1 MKSAPI
7 LVAAAA
13 VGVLTFATTRSAYA
27 LGPVDLEIGLKGG
40 EATNPIN
47 NGGTNPMGP
56 GIGVRGGVGI
66 FGLYGGVKFMY
77 YFGENSFHSTMY
89 GIEGGYSLG
98 VGPITIRPQV
108 GVGNLS
114 FSGPDDFSKS
124 NIYIEP
130 GVTVLVSLLG
140 WFVGADANV
149 LLTPGLESS
158 QAALTI
164 NGQVGIK
171 F

>member
-13 VGVLTFATTRSAYA
+13 AGVLTLATTRPAHA
-27 LGPVDLEIGLKGG
+27 LGPIDLEIGLKGG
-40 EATNPIN
+40 VATDPIQ
-47 NGGTNPMGP
+47 GGGDNPMGA
-56 GIGVRGGVGI
+56 GIGARGGVGI

-77 YFGENSFHSTMY
+77 YFGADSVHTTQY
-89 GIEGGYSLG
+89 GFEGGYSLG
-98 VGPITIRPQV
+98 VGPITLRPQL
-108 GVGNLS
+108 GVGNLT
-114 FSGPDDFSKS
+114 FSGPDGFSQS
-124 NIYIEP
+124 NLYLEP

-149 LLTPGLESS
+149 LLTPGLDQS

-164 NGQVGIK
+164 NGQVGLK